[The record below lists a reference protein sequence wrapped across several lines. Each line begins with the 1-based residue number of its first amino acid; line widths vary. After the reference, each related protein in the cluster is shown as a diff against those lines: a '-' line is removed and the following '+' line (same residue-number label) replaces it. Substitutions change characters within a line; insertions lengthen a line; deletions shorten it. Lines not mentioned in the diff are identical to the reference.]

1 LIINGIH
8 SACNLDEAKEKDDM
22 TEQHAKPQRA
32 DALRN
37 RQRLLEAAVQAFA
50 EQGTS
55 ATPAAI
61 AKRAGVGVGTLY
73 RHFPTREALV
83 DAAYRHEVD
92 QLCAAVPDLL
102 ANHSAAQALRIW
114 ADRFL
119 HYASTKRGMTDAL
132 AEVIASGADP
142 YTQSRAMLTT
152 ATGTLLAAGAAD
164 RTLRPDLSDDDVLL
178 SLSGVA
184 QATGGYG
191 TPQQASRLLDLLMDA
206 LTRT

>member
-1 LIINGIH
+1 LIVNGIH
-8 SACNLDEAKEKDDM
+8 SACNPDEAKEKDDM

-61 AKRAGVGVGTLY
+61 AKRAG
-73 RHFPTREALV
+73 
-83 DAAYRHEVD
+83 
-92 QLCAAVPDLL
+92 VPDLL